1 MTARNQTHFS
11 VILSD
16 ILEILL
22 IKAFTTNQVT
32 DCFQQPHGMFLFNVH
47 DC

>member
-16 ILEILL
+16 ISEILL
-22 IKAFTTNQVT
+22 IKTFTTNQAT
-32 DCFQQPHGMFLFNVH
+32 DFFQQPHEMFLFDVH
-47 DC
+47 GC